1 MKKQK
6 IVLAYSGGLDTSV
19 IVKWLQKK
27 YNFEVSTFTAD
38 IGQGE
43 EILEAKKKAI
53 NIGVKNVFIKNLKN
67 EFVKNYV
74 FPFLRSSSTYENDYL
89 LGTSIARPLIV
100 KELIKISYFLKTN
113 YVAHGATGKGNDQI
127 RFELGFKYFNNKIL
141 IIAPWRIWKINTRNK
156 LLNFCID
163 NNIKFNNKIKKYS
176 IDKNIYHTS
185 YEGGDLESLKTE
197 PNENM
202 WEISTSNYSCLDYP
216 IYLSLSFLNGD
227 LKKINNISYSPENLL
242 LKLNK
247 IGSISGI
254 GRVDIIENRYIGI
267 KSRGCYETPGATI
280 ILFARKKLE
289 SLVLDKEIY
298 HLKDEFSKKYCK
310 LIYNGYWW
318 SPERIMLQNLIDK
331 TQSIVNG
338 LVKIKI
344 FKGVITLVSL
354 NSLNSIYDSKNSSFD
369 EISTLYNQFDST
381 GFININSLRLSI

>member
-310 LIYNGYWW
+310 LIYNGYW
-318 SPERIMLQNLIDK
+318 
-331 TQSIVNG
+331 
-338 LVKIKI
+338 
-344 FKGVITLVSL
+344 
-354 NSLNSIYDSKNSSFD
+354 
-369 EISTLYNQFDST
+369 
-381 GFININSLRLSI
+381 